1 MSFPW
6 ALIILLIAPAFNPVA
21 AKQQPSSSVLPPI
34 HEIAKA
40 VDQHYNQLRTLVA
53 EFTEIYQGNGMSR
66 EESGTLWLKKP
77 GKMRWEYRQPRQK
90 LFISDAKTAWFYVPG
105 ERQARKLPVKKLEDL
120 RSPIGYLLGKT
131 KLEREFAGLS
141 LAPDVSPIHSEDL
154 VLRGVPK
161 FMEGVSQVLLEVTP
175 DRKINRIVVDLE
187 DGSTTEYRLGEQK
200 ENIVVGDQQFRFSLP
215 PDVEVIQGDLG
226 ENAD

>member
-1 MSFPW
+1 M
-6 ALIILLIAPAFNPVA
+6 
-21 AKQQPSSSVLPPI
+21 

-40 VDQHYNQLRTLVA
+40 VDRHYNQLRTLVA
-53 EFTEIYQGNGMSR
+53 QFTEIYQGNGISR

-77 GKMRWEYRQPRQK
+77 GKMRWEYRQPREK

-131 KLEREFAGLS
+131 KLEKEFDGLS
-141 LAPDVSPIHSEDL
+141 LAPDVPPIHPGDM
-154 VLRGVPK
+154 VLRGIPR

-175 DRKINRIVVDLE
+175 EQKISRIVVDQA
-187 DGSTTEYRLGEQK
+187 DGSTTEYRFEEQR
-200 ENIVVGDQQFRFSLP
+200 EDVTIGDQQFRFSVP

-226 ENAD
+226 EGGA